1 MNAKGEQKQKQN
13 NETEKSFSKL
23 KEITQAMR
31 EQKERSITLTLTH
44 KTELKTPTREPKKS
58 VFRANRE
65 LKPIF
70 NPLKNPP
77 VIEKHFKMT
86 APFIQGDR
94 IGSCAIARNDSR
106 FQLD

>member
-1 MNAKGEQKQKQN
+1 MRQN

-23 KEITQAMR
+23 KENTQAMR
-31 EQKERSITLTLTH
+31 EQKKRSITLTC

-58 VFRANRE
+58 VFRVNRE

-77 VIEKHFKMT
+77 VIKKHFKMT

-94 IGSCAIARNDSR
+94 IGGCTIARNDPR

>member
-1 MNAKGEQKQKQN
+1 MRQN
-13 NETEKSFSKL
+13 NETEKSFKEL
-23 KEITQAMR
+23 KENTQAMR
-31 EQKERSITLTLTH
+31 EQKERTLTLTC

-58 VFRANRE
+58 VLESYRG
-65 LKPIF
+65 LKNIF

-77 VIEKHFKMT
+77 VIKKHFKMA

-94 IGSCAIARNDSR
+94 IGGCAIARNDPR